1 MARFSIFTHAGKY
14 LMLTLLATIMLLPL
28 TGYTLKVEAAYT
40 YVNDETHSEIG
51 WMDVETVGW
60 AFNPNE
66 LLLKVIH
73 QTNIPNTPNH
83 GFVGYFYLNTDQ
95 NPATGD
101 PDDGSD
107 YFIWFAVYNPP
118 GGSQCALHRY
128 DAGSGW
134 VHVKDLA
141 APTFLPGGDTVEL
154 KVPLSDIGSPT
165 AINIYLE
172 GGGGVVDFIS
182 AAYNYDTGEGRSIT
196 VNGNPSDWTGD
207 TPDVIDTT
215 GDASPPSFADATNL
229 YTTDD
234 GGRLYMRM
242 DLAEP
247 PSLSPWGG
255 HPEEGSELGYS
266 SEIYID
272 RDNNP
277 MTGYRYRS
285 ATIDIGADYKLHSHT
300 YIMDWGQDYMLE
312 LYMWTGTDFLVYQ
325 PATWY
330 LYSQL
335 GSCLELSLRKSD
347 IFVSPEPGQRIKIWI
362 DWLIA
367 GNNDRVPNSGKFTAT
382 STPTL
387 SVGLLNFDDY
397 RNRMGSVTPMY
408 PSRTFYFPH
417 FQQDVGWQTFVAIA
431 NPNDQEAEVALAFY
445 RDDGSLLKVQHFN
458 IPYNGKQGFTL
469 SSLGVTGGGW
479 IKVDSDLPVVGLLNF
494 DDYANR
500 MGSMSGV
507 TPTPFV
513 YFPHF
518 HQDANWQTFY
528 AIVNP
533 SDSPAQITI
542 TFYRDSGSV
551 AGTESLTLNAR
562 SKIGRFA
569 ISGSGWIAVQ
579 SDTPIVGMLNF
590 DDYHNRMGTIEH
602 APYPPSSGLY
612 FPHFQQDAGWQT
624 FYAIVNP
631 LDTSTSITVTY
642 YREDGSIISTD
653 TSTLGAHCKFGRF
666 VVAGAG
672 WIKVNT
678 IEHPIV
684 GMLNFDDYHNR
695 MGSIVAATPQS
706 SIVFPHFHQ
715 DANWQTFYAF
725 VNLGPSS
732 AFTSTYYRA
741 AGSTITSTSTTV
753 ATNSKLGRF
762 ATSGTGW
769 LIVR

>member
-1 MARFSIFTHAGKY
+1 M
-14 LMLTLLATIMLLPL
+14 
-28 TGYTLKVEAAYT
+28 
-40 YVNDETHSEIG
+40 
-51 WMDVETVGW
+51 
-60 AFNPNE
+60 
-66 LLLKVIH
+66 
-73 QTNIPNTPNH
+73 
-83 GFVGYFYLNTDQ
+83 
-95 NPATGD
+95 
-101 PDDGSD
+101 
-107 YFIWFAVYNPP
+107 
-118 GGSQCALHRY
+118 
-128 DAGSGW
+128 
-134 VHVKDLA
+134 
-141 APTFLPGGDTVEL
+141 EL
-154 KVPLSDIGSPT
+154 KVPLPDIGSPT

-172 GGGGVVDFIS
+172 GGGGVVDDIS
-182 AAYNYDTGEGRSIT
+182 VAYNYDTGEGRSIT
-196 VNGNPSDWTGD
+196 VDGNPSDWTGD

-215 GDASPPSFADATNL
+215 GDATPSFVDATDF
-229 YTTDD
+229 YTTDA
-234 GGRLYMRM
+234 GGQLYMRM

-247 PSLSPWGG
+247 PSLSPWGE
-255 HPEEGSELGYS
+255 HPEEGSELDYNAD
-266 SEIYID
+266 IYID

-330 LYSQL
+330 LKSQL

-367 GNNDRVPNSGKFTAT
+367 INNDRVPNSGKFTAT
-382 STPTL
+382 STPIV

-408 PSRTFYFPH
+408 PSRTFY
-417 FQQDVGWQTFVAIA
+417 
-431 NPNDQEAEVALAFY
+431 L
-445 RDDGSLLKVQHFN
+445 
-458 IPYNGKQGFTL
+458 
-469 SSLGVTGGGW
+469 
-479 IKVDSDLPVVGLLNF
+479 
-494 DDYANR
+494 
-500 MGSMSGV
+500 
-507 TPTPFV
+507 
-513 YFPHF
+513 
-518 HQDANWQTFY
+518 
-528 AIVNP
+528 
-533 SDSPAQITI
+533 
-542 TFYRDSGSV
+542 
-551 AGTESLTLNAR
+551 
-562 SKIGRFA
+562 
-569 ISGSGWIAVQ
+569 
-579 SDTPIVGMLNF
+579 
-590 DDYHNRMGTIEH
+590 
-602 APYPPSSGLY
+602 
-612 FPHFQQDAGWQT
+612 PHFQQDAGWQT

-653 TSTLGAHCKFGRF
+653 TSTLGAHCKLGRF
-666 VVAGAG
+666 AVAGAG

-684 GMLNFDDYHNR
+684 GILNFDDYHNR

-725 VNLGPSS
+725 VNLGPS
-732 AFTSTYYRA
+732 ATFTATYYRA

-769 LIVR
+769 LHIV